1 MSHMEDPAFIVAQHA
16 LSWRAGWILVLA
28 GFVSGAAVG
37 LRFHDEGF
45 WGGYGSFRRR
55 LVRLGHVACVA
66 LGMLNLLFA
75 LSPWPQP
82 GTPAAGFAA
91 WALLAGGVGMPLV
104 CFLTGWRRAFR
115 HLFALPVVALVAGVL
130 AIVIGASQ

>member
-1 MSHMEDPAFIVAQHA
+1 MLPMEDTPSIVALHA
-16 LSWRAGWILVLA
+16 LSWRAGWILILL
-28 GFVSGAAVG
+28 GFASGAAVG

-45 WGGYGSFRRR
+45 WGGYASFRRR

-66 LGMLNLLFA
+66 LGMLNVLFA
-75 LSPWPQP
+75 LSPWPRP

-91 WALLAGGVGMPLV
+91 WALIAGGVGMPLV

-115 HLFALPVVALVAGVL
+115 HLFAIPVVALAAGVL
-130 AIVIGASQ
+130 AILIGASQ